1 MKNIELNVEGMHCG
15 GCSSRL
21 TRVLNNLGGVKN
33 SEANFENGIVK
44 VSYDE
49 GTVGLD
55 QIKESIV
62 DAGFSIK
69 A

>member
-21 TRVLNNLGGVKN
+21 TRVLENLDGVKN
-33 SEANFENGIVK
+33 AEANFEAGIVK

-49 GTVGLD
+49 ETIGLD
-55 QIKESIV
+55 VIKESIV
-62 DAGFSIK
+62 DAGFSVK

>member
-21 TRVLNNLGGVKN
+21 TRVLNNLDGVKN

>member
-21 TRVLNNLGGVKN
+21 TRVLENLDGVKN
-33 SEANFENGIVK
+33 AEANFETGIVK

-49 GTVGLD
+49 ETIGLD
-55 QIKESIV
+55 VIKESIV
-62 DAGFSIK
+62 DAGFSVK

>member
-21 TRVLNNLGGVKN
+21 NRVLGNLDGVK
-33 SEANFENGIVK
+33 SADANFENGIVK

-49 GTVGLD
+49 GTIELD
-55 QIKESIV
+55 EIKECIA
-62 DAGFSIK
+62 DAGFSVK
-69 A
+69 E

>member
-21 TRVLNNLGGVKN
+21 IRVLGNLDGVKN
-33 SEANFENGIVK
+33 AEANFETGIVK

-49 GTVGLD
+49 ETIGLD
-55 QIKESIV
+55 VIKESIV
-62 DAGFSIK
+62 DAGFSVK